1 MAETSLVD
9 QLGSLKNELEY
20 AKQQDKLSPEGLR
33 LLNLIDEGTWADD
46 GLAPFLQVASLNF
59 SDEIMGTIK
68 GVFSTDTR
76 DLLDNLQKYNL
87 LSDNPVTTADL
98 GTAVERL
105 ESKEYAE
112 ANPVKSM
119 AYEAGGAIT
128 TGLIPGFGASRTIGG
143 AIGTGA
149 AFGFGAGVGAAE
161 GDITDR
167 LGEGAL
173 SGVLSA
179 GIGAGLELGARGL
192 SRVYDPVVAMF
203 QSNKMVGKDL
213 ARQLIKEAIQ
223 NDAGTVEEGLKIVL
237 EKATGKPYTMA
248 DLGTNSEALL
258 DAVALLPGIGREQA
272 TRFLKDRE
280 VGSLKRLS
288 TDLSEAFGD
297 GASFFDEYLAL
308 QTSRAEKAGELYRSA
323 YKKKIP
329 TGAKLSNLLGR
340 NAFRDAEKTA
350 RDLFSNKGMQ
360 IPNMQISEKGDILIT
375 PKGASSPVGVDA
387 IDTEYLDFLKRGI
400 DKQIFLRKKSD
411 GTPLSSEEVQT
422 LVQLK
427 NEFTDYIDKFNP
439 DYKKARDFWSDETS
453 ILNAMD
459 RGRNFESE
467 ANRAF
472 NEFRRD
478 IASMTEGE
486 KTALR
491 LGMMQKMLQKIGGQA
506 GGEEAVIPAAA
517 SSARNILK
525 NSDNLSI
532 MRATFPGTAQG
543 QAKFDKFVSNL
554 KAEVDMRSTAMA
566 VLGNSKTASRQ
577 EIVKRING
585 AIEKNAES
593 PDGLFNFVQRTLKRD
608 LRGVEEKQR
617 QALGAELSRILTNSL
632 KDETGSVDNKK
643 VKQLMRQ
650 LMGQDVLTI
659 MRTRAPELLPALGRS
674 AIAPTVPATVTSGV
688 AADTPFGQSVSR
700 FVEGSPRM
708 IEEAAGML
716 TQRRGTPTEMLR

>member
-1 MAETSLVD
+1 M
-9 QLGSLKNELEY
+9 
-20 AKQQDKLSPEGLR
+20 
-33 LLNLIDEGTWADD
+33 
-46 GLAPFLQVASLNF
+46 
-59 SDEIMGTIK
+59 
-68 GVFSTDTR
+68 
-76 DLLDNLQKYNL
+76 
-87 LSDNPVTTADL
+87 
-98 GTAVERL
+98 
-105 ESKEYAE
+105 
-112 ANPVKSM
+112 
-119 AYEAGGAIT
+119 
-128 TGLIPGFGASRTIGG
+128 
-143 AIGTGA
+143 
-149 AFGFGAGVGAAE
+149 
-161 GDITDR
+161 
-167 LGEGAL
+167 
-173 SGVLSA
+173 
-179 GIGAGLELGARGL
+179 
-192 SRVYDPVVAMF
+192 
-203 QSNKMVGKDL
+203 
-213 ARQLIKEAIQ
+213 
-223 NDAGTVEEGLKIVL
+223 
-237 EKATGKPYTMA
+237 
-248 DLGTNSEALL
+248 
-258 DAVALLPGIGREQA
+258 
-272 TRFLKDRE
+272 
-280 VGSLKRLS
+280 
-288 TDLSEAFGD
+288 
-297 GASFFDEYLAL
+297 
-308 QTSRAEKAGELYRSA
+308 
-323 YKKKIP
+323 KIP
-329 TGAKLSNLLGR
+329 TM
-340 NAFRDAEKTA
+340 E
-350 RDLFSNKGMQ
+350 
-360 IPNMQISEKGDILIT
+360 ISEKGDILIT

-387 IDTEYLDFLKRGI
+387 IDTEYLDFLKRGL
-400 DKQIFLRKKSD
+400 DKQIFLKRKSD
-411 GTPLSSEEVQT
+411 GTPLSNEEVLT

-427 NEFTDYIDKFNP
+427 NEFTDYIDQFNP

-467 ANRAF
+467 ANKAF

-506 GGEEAVIPAAA
+506 GGEEAIIPAAA

-532 MRATFPGTAQG
+532 MRATFPGTEQG
-543 QAKFDKFVSNL
+543 QNKFNKFVSNL

-632 KDETGSVDNKK
+632 KDETGSVENKK

-674 AIAPTVPATVTSGV
+674 AIAPTVPATITSGI